1 MRKEENI
8 IILEPGDR
16 LYRYDLSGKM
26 PDNWNST
33 VHSIEYN
40 TSEYGPKNSIG
51 AIFLYDVEI
60 AAKQVLSAAIKK
72 QKKLEN
78 HIEQAT
84 ITTTEI
90 LQEIK
95 LLDLETGIDKCTQI
109 LSVLYELGIDV
120 ITHDFFNYFKR
131 ESFDIIRKYF
141 LDLYSE
147 DMQCR
152 ISAADAIEQFFCG
165 HPPYLGQLLTDFG
178 NGQHF
183 KSLLQNAGFEGY
195 VFMEQYASNT
205 YCIFDSNKILLQMHH
220 VFIPEDE
227 IGDLLLA

>member
-1 MRKEENI
+1 MKKEENI

-72 QKKLEN
+72 QEELEN

-95 LLDLETGIDKCTQI
+95 LLDLETDIDKCTQI

-120 ITHDFFNYFKR
+120 ITHDFFNYSKKGKFWCHKK
-131 ESFDIIRKYF
+131 SF
-141 LDLYSE
+141 S
-147 DMQCR
+147 
-152 ISAADAIEQFFCG
+152 
-165 HPPYLGQLLTDFG
+165 
-178 NGQHF
+178 
-183 KSLLQNAGFEGY
+183 
-195 VFMEQYASNT
+195 
-205 YCIFDSNKILLQMHH
+205 
-220 VFIPEDE
+220 
-227 IGDLLLA
+227 

>member
-1 MRKEENI
+1 M
-8 IILEPGDR
+8 
-16 LYRYDLSGKM
+16 
-26 PDNWNST
+26 
-33 VHSIEYN
+33 
-40 TSEYGPKNSIG
+40 
-51 AIFLYDVEI
+51 
-60 AAKQVLSAAIKK
+60 
-72 QKKLEN
+72 
-78 HIEQAT
+78 
-84 ITTTEI
+84 
-90 LQEIK
+90 QEIK
-95 LLDLETGIDKCTQI
+95 LLDLETGIVKCTQI

-205 YCIFDSNKILLQMHH
+205 YCIFDSNKISLPMHH